1 MSRHRRFPSLI
12 VALAALAGLGPTTAS
27 CVPAAAVGTA
37 GAVGAA
43 SATVTQERGFTGVMS
58 DTRIRLEINHYW
70 FQASEEIFTK
80 INLQVQEGRVLLT
93 GNVADPQTRVDAVRL
108 TWQADGIKEVINE
121 IKVDDSTSVTDWARD
136 IKISQ
141 QLKNKLLFDKDVASL
156 NYSIEVVNQRIYL
169 IGVAQDQ
176 AELDRVIAHAKDI
189 AYARGLVNYVR
200 LKDDPARAS

>member
-1 MSRHRRFPSLI
+1 MFQHRRLPTLI
-12 VALAALAGLGPTTAS
+12 VTLASLAGLGQLTAS

-37 GAVGAA
+37 GAVGATA
-43 SATVTQERGFTGVMS
+43 SQERGFSGVMS

-70 FQASEEIFTK
+70 FQASEEIFSK

-93 GNVADPQTRVDAVRL
+93 GSVADPQTRVDAVRL
-108 TWQADGIKEVINE
+108 AWQADGIKEVINE
-121 IKVDDSTSVTDWARD
+121 IEVVDNTTLTDWARD

-141 QLKNKLLFDKDVASL
+141 QLKNKLLFDKAVSSL

-169 IGVAQDQ
+169 IGVARDQ

-200 LKDDPARAS
+200 LKNDPARRS

>member
-1 MSRHRRFPSLI
+1 MFRHRRIPSLI
-12 VALAALAGLGPTTAS
+12 VAWAALAGLGQVTAA
-27 CVPAAAVGTA
+27 CAPAAAVGTGA
-37 GAVGAA
+37 AVGATA
-43 SATVTQERGFTGVMS
+43 SQERGFSGVMS

-70 FQASEEIFTK
+70 FQASEEIFSK

-93 GNVADPQTRVDAVRL
+93 GSVQDPQTRVDAVRL
-108 TWQADGIKEVINE
+108 AWQAEGIKEVINE
-121 IKVDDSTSVTDWARD
+121 IQIVDDTTVTDWARD

-141 QLKNKLLFDKDVASL
+141 QLKNKLLFDKDVSSL

-189 AYARGLVNYVR
+189 AYVRGLVNYVR
-200 LKDDPARAS
+200 LKDDPARSS

>member
-1 MSRHRRFPSLI
+1 MFPYRRIASLI
-12 VALAALAGLGPTTAS
+12 VTLALLSGLGQVTAS
-27 CVPAAAVGTA
+27 CVPAAAVGT
-37 GAVGAA
+37 GATVGATA
-43 SATVTQERGFTGVMS
+43 SQERGFSGVVD

-70 FQASEEIFTK
+70 FQASEEIFSK

-93 GNVADPQTRVDAVRL
+93 GTIADPQTRVDAVRL
-108 TWQADGIKEVINE
+108 AWQAEGIKEVINE
-121 IKVDDSTSVTDWARD
+121 IEVDDDTTVTDWARD

-141 QLKNKLLFDKDVASL
+141 QLKNKLLFDKDVSSL

-169 IGVAQDQ
+169 IGVARDQ

-200 LKDDPARAS
+200 LRDDPARSS

>member
-1 MSRHRRFPSLI
+1 MFRHRRLSSLI
-12 VALAALAGLGPTTAS
+12 VTLAALAGLGQVTAS
-27 CVPAAAVGTA
+27 CVPAAVVGTA
-37 GAVGAA
+37 GAAGAA
-43 SATVTQERGFTGVMS
+43 ASQERGFSGAMS

-70 FQASEEIFTK
+70 FQASEEIFSK

-93 GNVADPQTRVDAVRL
+93 GTIADPQTRVDAVRL

-121 IKVDDSTSVTDWARD
+121 IEVDDDTTVTDWARD

-141 QLKNKLLFDKDVASL
+141 QLKNKLLFDRDVSSL

-176 AELDRVIAHAKDI
+176 AEMDRVIAHAKDI
-189 AYARGLVNYVR
+189 AYVRGLVNYVR
-200 LKDDPARAS
+200 LKDDPARSS